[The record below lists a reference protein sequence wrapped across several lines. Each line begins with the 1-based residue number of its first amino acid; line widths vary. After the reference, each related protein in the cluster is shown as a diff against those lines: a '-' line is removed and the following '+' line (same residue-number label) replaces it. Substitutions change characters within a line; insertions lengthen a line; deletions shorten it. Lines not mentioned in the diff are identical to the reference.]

1 MIGYLYLLAAIGL
14 ELLATTLLKYS
25 DGFTRIPPTLGCVA
39 AYVLCFW
46 SLARSLRT
54 IELSVAYATWC
65 GLGIVAATAL
75 SVWLF
80 RESLNGPG
88 ILGLV
93 LVVAGVVILN
103 LYGTAH

>member
-1 MIGYLYLLAAIGL
+1 MTGYLYLLAAIGL
-14 ELLATTLLKYS
+14 ELLATTLLKYAE
-25 DGFTRIPPTLGCVA
+25 GFTRLWPTLGCVG

-46 SLARSLRT
+46 CLSRSLQH

-75 SVWLF
+75 SVFLF
-80 RESLNGPG
+80 RESLNGAG
-88 ILGLV
+88 VLGLC

-103 LYGTAH
+103 LYGTSH